1 MVAIAIDHHMAIIQV
16 QVGKNIMEDVLSDG
30 RSTININ
37 IEELLWKLGLSQPKL
52 DLYKLKMANQTTTK
66 LVGLIKD
73 LKIFIHEILYT
84 TTFTRMQNNMLDST
98 YFITIRNNIL
108 CNHLV
113 CNYMQLFIIC
123 NYVLYFL

>member
-1 MVAIAIDHHMAIIQV
+1 
-16 QVGKNIMEDVLSDG
+16 MEDVLSDG